1 MKIIDVC
8 CCFYFIFT
16 FSFYRVINI
25 NKMAPKKKQNLYTSF
40 AEQRQLLEHF
50 YNYVGDKPF
59 LIMNLV
65 LKEKM
70 KEIFLALLQTD
81 VDVSDKD
88 TDCASQAVDEEDLV
102 PRKQKFKSLG
112 IVFDLKNYNILSPQ
126 IHITFYYSDALK
138 KKDNL

>member
-1 MKIIDVC
+1 MQFLVKVIDVC

-16 FSFYRVINI
+16 FSFYRVINN

-40 AEQRQLLEHF
+40 AEQQQLLENF

-70 KEIFLALLQTD
+70 KEIFLALLQTLMLMSLIKILI
-81 VDVSDKD
+81 V
-88 TDCASQAVDEEDLV
+88 LH
-102 PRKQKFKSLG
+102 KQLM
-112 IVFDLKNYNILSPQ
+112 
-126 IHITFYYSDALK
+126 K
-138 KKDNL
+138 KTGTKETKV